1 MHPTSNFLAPPVRT
15 CVVPVGRERG
25 RVFVCSIPNLLF
37 DFQKS
42 LCSGSFVSFEPNLL
56 FDFQNGARPVEGGVG
71 RAEVLSFVFVIFQDL
86 YIQNITRHPPG
97 CPPQACWMRRP
108 QLPYPPFR
116 QKLKKGADGF
126 PSARLFHRP
135 G

>member
-1 MHPTSNFLAPPVRT
+1 MTFPNLRADLSWKLPWRAPRGET
-15 CVVPVGRERG
+15 G

-86 YIQNITRHPPG
+86 YIQNITKCHTLV
-97 CPPQACWMRRP
+97 A
-108 QLPYPPFR
+108 F
-116 QKLKKGADGF
+116 
-126 PSARLFHRP
+126 
-135 G
+135 

>member
-42 LCSGSFVSFEPNLL
+42 LCSGSFVSFEPNR
-56 FDFQNGARPVEGGVG
+56 FSKRPVEGGVG

-86 YIQNITRHPPG
+86 YRQNITKCHTLV
-97 CPPQACWMRRP
+97 AV
-108 QLPYPPFR
+108 
-116 QKLKKGADGF
+116 
-126 PSARLFHRP
+126 
-135 G
+135 

>member
-15 CVVPVGRERG
+15 CVVPVGRETG

-86 YIQNITRHPPG
+86 YIQNITKCHTLV
-97 CPPQACWMRRP
+97 A
-108 QLPYPPFR
+108 F
-116 QKLKKGADGF
+116 
-126 PSARLFHRP
+126 
-135 G
+135 